1 MSARTSGA
9 PAAIDEDAARVR
21 RPRLHH
27 VNLKTNKLQVLID
40 WYSTVLGMDVIHQF
54 PGGAWL
60 SNDDAN
66 HRIALLASP
75 GVVDHPDRVT
85 HSGMHHMAFEYG
97 SMSDLLATWERLRAR
112 DIRPHM
118 VLDHGMTMSF
128 YFVDPDGNSLELQAD
143 EFGDWSKSKEF
154 MRSSPEFEADP
165 IGTFVDPDR
174 LLAAYREG
182 ATDAEL
188 HERAYAGEFTP
199 AEPPDIRF
207 PMA

>member
-1 MSARTSGA
+1 MST
-9 PAAIDEDAARVR
+9 ETVR

-27 VNLKTNKLQVLID
+27 VNLKTNKLQEIID
-40 WYSTVLGMDVIHQF
+40 WYSTVLGMEVVHQF

-66 HRIALLASP
+66 HRIAILASP
-75 GVVDHPDRVT
+75 KVIDHPERT
-85 HSGMHHMAFEYG
+85 NHSGMHHLAFEYDE
-97 SMSDLLATWERLRAR
+97 MEDLLETWARLREL

-128 YFVDPDGNSLELQAD
+128 YFVDPDGNSLELQYD

-154 MRSSPEFEADP
+154 MRTSAEFEADP
-165 IGTFVDPDR
+165 IGKFVDPDK
-174 LLAAYREG
+174 LLEAYREG
-182 ATDAEL
+182 ASADDL
-188 HERAYAGEFTP
+188 HRRAYAGEFTP
-199 AEPPDIRF
+199 GELPDVRF

>member
-1 MSARTSGA
+1 MSASTSGA
-9 PAAIDEDAARVR
+9 TAATGDDANRFP

-27 VNLKTNKLQVLID
+27 VNLKTNRLGELID
-40 WYSTVLGMDVIHQF
+40 WYGTVLGMEVVHRF

-66 HRIALLASP
+66 HRIAILASP
-75 GVVDHPDRVT
+75 NVVDHPDRVT
-85 HSGMHHMAFEYG
+85 HSGMHHMAFEYD
-97 SMSDLLATWERLRAR
+97 SMGDLLETWARLRER
-112 DIRPHM
+112 GIRPHM

-143 EFGDWSKSKEF
+143 EFGDWAKSKEF
-154 MRSSPEFEADP
+154 MRSSAEFEADP
-165 IGTFVDPDR
+165 IGRFVDPDR
-174 LLAAYREG
+174 LLDAYREG

-188 HERAYAGEFTP
+188 HERAYAGEFQP
-199 AEPPDIRF
+199 ADTPDIRF

>member
-1 MSARTSGA
+1 MSAT
-9 PAAIDEDAARVR
+9 EVR

-27 VNLKTNKLQVLID
+27 VNLKTNKLDELID
-40 WYSTVLGMDVIHQF
+40 WYSAVLGMEVVHKF

-75 GVVDHPDRVT
+75 GVVDHPDRVV

-97 SMSDLLATWERLRAR
+97 SMEDLLESWARLREL

-128 YFVDPDGNSLELQAD
+128 YFVDPDGNSLELQYD

-154 MRSSPEFEADP
+154 MRTSAEFEADP
-165 IGTFVDPDR
+165 IGKFVDPDA
-174 LLAAYREG
+174 LLDAYRG
-182 ATDAEL
+182 GDDADAL
-188 HERAYAGEFTP
+188 HRRAYAGEFTP
-199 AEPPDIRF
+199 AQQPDVRF

>member
-1 MSARTSGA
+1 MSTPTVA
-9 PAAIDEDAARVR
+9 

-27 VNLKTNKLQVLID
+27 VNLKTNKLQALID
-40 WYSTVLGMDVIHQF
+40 WYSTVLGMEVVHEF

-66 HRIALLASP
+66 HRIAILASP
-75 GVVDHPDRVT
+75 NVIDHPERIT
-85 HSGMHHMAFEYG
+85 HSGMHHLAFEYD
-97 SMSDLLATWERLRAR
+97 SMNELLDTWARLREL

-128 YFVDPDGNSLELQAD
+128 YFVDPDGNSLELQYD

-154 MRSSPEFEADP
+154 MRSSAEFEADP
-165 IGTFVDPDR
+165 IGKFVDPDA

-182 ATDAEL
+182 ASADDL
-188 HERAYAGEFTP
+188 HRRAYAGEFSP
-199 AEPPDIRF
+199 AEMPDIRF
-207 PMA
+207 PMV

>member
-1 MSARTSGA
+1 MST
-9 PAAIDEDAARVR
+9 ETVR

-27 VNLKTNKLQVLID
+27 VNLKTNKLQEIID
-40 WYSTVLGMDVIHQF
+40 WYSTVLGMEVVHQF

-66 HRIALLASP
+66 HRIAILNSP
-75 GVVDHPDRVT
+75 KVIDHPERTT
-85 HSGMHHMAFEYG
+85 HSGMHHLAFEYDE
-97 SMSDLLATWERLRAR
+97 MEDLLETWARLREL

-128 YFVDPDGNSLELQAD
+128 YFVDPDGNSLELQYD

-154 MRSSPEFEADP
+154 MRSSAEFEADP
-165 IGTFVDPDR
+165 IGKFVDPDK
-174 LLAAYREG
+174 LLAAYRDG
-182 ATDAEL
+182 ASADDL
-188 HERAYAGEFTP
+188 HRRAYAGEFSP
-199 AEPPDIRF
+199 GEMPDVRF

>member
-1 MSARTSGA
+1 MSTPTVA
-9 PAAIDEDAARVR
+9 

-27 VNLKTNKLQVLID
+27 VNLKTNKLQALID
-40 WYSTVLGMDVIHQF
+40 WYSTVLGMEVVHEF

-66 HRIALLASP
+66 HRIAILASP
-75 GVVDHPDRVT
+75 NVIDHPERIT
-85 HSGMHHMAFEYG
+85 HSGMHHLAFEYD
-97 SMSDLLATWERLRAR
+97 SMNELLDTWARLREL

-128 YFVDPDGNSLELQAD
+128 YFVDPDGNSLELQYD

-154 MRSSPEFEADP
+154 MRSSAEFEADP
-165 IGTFVDPDR
+165 IGKFVNPDK
-174 LLAAYREG
+174 LLDAYRDG
-182 ATDAEL
+182 ASADDL
-188 HERAYAGEFTP
+188 HRRAYAGEFS
-199 AEPPDIRF
+199 PDEMPDVRF

>member
-1 MSARTSGA
+1 MSATTPKEETGQMSA
-9 PAAIDEDAARVR
+9 PAFA

-27 VNLKTNKLQVLID
+27 INLKTNKLDELID
-40 WYSTVLGMDVIHQF
+40 WYTTVLGMEVVHKF

-66 HRIALLASP
+66 HRIAILASP
-75 GVVDHPDRVT
+75 KVVDHPDRIT
-85 HSGMHHMAFEYG
+85 HSGMHHVAFEYD
-97 SMSDLLATWERLRAR
+97 SVADLCDMWERLRGH

-118 VLDHGMTMSF
+118 VLDHGMTLSF

-143 EFGDWSKSKEF
+143 WFGDWSKSKEF

-165 IGTFVDPDR
+165 IGTFVDPDQ
-174 LLAAYREG
+174 LLDAHRAG
-182 ATDAEL
+182 ASDDEL
-188 HERAYAGEFTP
+188 HRRAYGGEFTP
-199 AEPPDIRF
+199 SEQPDVRF

>member
-1 MSARTSGA
+1 MSAT
-9 PAAIDEDAARVR
+9 DVR

-27 VNLKTNKLQVLID
+27 VNLKTNKLQELID
-40 WYSTVLGMDVIHQF
+40 WYTTVLGMEVVHQF

-75 GVVDHPDRVT
+75 KVVDHPERTV
-85 HSGMHHMAFEYG
+85 HSGMHHMAFEYD
-97 SMSDLLATWERLRAR
+97 SMGDLLASWERIRAH

-118 VLDHGMTMSF
+118 VLDHGMTLSF

-143 EFGDWSKSKEF
+143 EFGDWAKSKEF
-154 MRSSPEFEADP
+154 MRSSPEFESDP
-165 IGTFVDPDR
+165 IGKFCDPDQ
-174 LLAAYREG
+174 LLEAWKDG
-182 ATDAEL
+182 ANDAEL

-199 AEPPDIRF
+199 AEAPDVRF
-207 PMA
+207 PMP

>member
-1 MSARTSGA
+1 MSTETV
-9 PAAIDEDAARVR
+9 P

-27 VNLKTNKLQVLID
+27 VNLKTNKLQEIID
-40 WYSTVLGMDVIHQF
+40 WYSTVLGMEVVHQF

-66 HRIALLASP
+66 HRIAILASP
-75 GVVDHPDRVT
+75 QVVDHPERTT
-85 HSGMHHMAFEYG
+85 HSGMHHLAFEYD
-97 SMSDLLATWERLRAR
+97 SMEDLLETWARLREL

-128 YFVDPDGNSLELQAD
+128 YFVDPDGNSLELQYD

-154 MRSSPEFEADP
+154 MRSSAEFEADP
-165 IGTFVDPDR
+165 IGKFVNPDK
-174 LLAAYREG
+174 LLDAYRDG
-182 ATDAEL
+182 ASADDL
-188 HERAYAGEFTP
+188 HRRAYAGEFS
-199 AEPPDIRF
+199 PDEMPDVRF